1 MVAGV
6 LGVGVDLDA
15 VLLLDRQAQ
24 LQGIHR
30 VQAEAFA
37 EQRLVVADVLGTDV
51 FEAQGVDDQQFDF
64 KHQVRVCIAHLWRA
78 P

>member
-15 VLLLDRQAQ
+15 VLFLDGQAKF
-24 LQGIHR
+24 QGVHR
-30 VQAEAFA
+30 IQAKAFA
-37 EQRLVVADVLGTDV
+37 EQGLIVVDILGADIFQTQCL
-51 FEAQGVDDQQFDF
+51 DDQQLDVTV
-64 KHQVRVCIAHLWRA
+64 KVLLWNAHLWRA